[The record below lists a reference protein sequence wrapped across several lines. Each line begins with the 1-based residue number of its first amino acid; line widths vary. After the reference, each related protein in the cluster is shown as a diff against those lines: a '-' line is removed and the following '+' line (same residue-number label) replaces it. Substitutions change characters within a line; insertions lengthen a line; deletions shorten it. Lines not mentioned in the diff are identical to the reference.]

1 MKTLIK
7 LLLAQ
12 CMLALVLCGPL
23 AADPEPIA
31 SDPAEASL
39 ASRTPVLI
47 QPGHNQLLLGVTD
60 DNYAVYQEGAK
71 LYATALVKGA
81 PRLEIAE
88 VPNNNVAQ
96 ILQVGTVALLWLDP
110 ERNLPGF
117 GVSPLVIWSAASGA
131 RRISENSAVGL
142 VATDAQSAGVQVLFT
157 TNATPDGGLNGDLA
171 ITDAASGFRPRTLL
185 RQIKLDFPFGQ
196 CRPVAAF
203 IGPPG
208 QAIPTAEYCAGTDTT
223 ATLSRWE
230 RGRRIDLLKNIATP
244 LPFTLE
250 TNPQQTEFF
259 VRLAGTGDPV
269 VVTDQGRTRAVD
281 RVAGTQGFVTDRGTA
296 VYDAQPSSSTPLE
309 LRFAPRGRG
318 PITVASPFAFVYA
331 PSYNFS
337 GYSKRPIASP
347 DGRSALFA
355 SVADPLTGLADLQL
369 LDLRSGAIR
378 PIDSRP
384 VSFAGFDVFTADS
397 SRVLYFSNFNPNTG
411 LRTLFSADRGGTSQ
425 QLSDDDTALLNLA
438 ATDSLVSF
446 NDRVTINSAPLG
458 TFALSHADLRI
469 IDAAR
474 PERGA
479 RRVAEQVNLF
489 YFPSHGRRGLVFTSD
504 VAAAAG
510 LYLAGARL

>member
-1 MKTLIK
+1 MKTFAK
-7 LLLAQ
+7 FHLAQ
-12 CMLALVLCGPL
+12 CLLGLVLSCTTAAATEPL
-23 AADPEPIA
+23 ATDV
-31 SDPAEASL
+31 AEASL
-39 ASRTPVLI
+39 AARGPVLI

-60 DNYAVYQEGAK
+60 DNYAVYQEGQK
-71 LYATALVKGA
+71 LYVTALVNHA
-81 PRLEIAE
+81 PRLEIAD

-171 ITDAASGFRPRTLL
+171 ITDAAGGFRPRILL

-208 QAIPTAEYCAGTDTT
+208 RAVPTAEYCAANDTT
-223 ATLSRWE
+223 ATLSRWV
-230 RGRRIDLLKNIATP
+230 RDRRVDLLKNIATP

-269 VVTDQGRTRAVD
+269 IVTDQGRTRAVD
-281 RVAGTQGFVTDRGTA
+281 QVAGTQGFLTDRGTA

-318 PITVASPFAFVYA
+318 PITVASPFAFAYSPA
-331 PSYNFS
+331 YNFS
-337 GYSKRPIASP
+337 GFSKRPTPSP

-355 SVADPLTGLADLQL
+355 SVTDPLTGLADLQL
-369 LDLRSGAIR
+369 LDLRSGGVQ

-397 SRVLYFSNFNPNTG
+397 NHVLYFSGFNPNTG
-411 LRTLFSADRGGTSQ
+411 LRTLFAADRSGASR
-425 QLSDDDTALLNLA
+425 QLSDDDTVLLNLA
-438 ATDSLVSF
+438 ATGSLVSF

-474 PERGA
+474 PQRGA
-479 RRVAEQVNLF
+479 RLIAAQANLF

-510 LYLAGARL
+510 LYLAGARP